1 MRIVYLHQ
9 HFRAPSEA
17 GGTRS
22 YEFAKRLADAG
33 HDVQMV
39 TAHHAPREHLSKSM
53 WEHRDMDGFRVHYVQ
68 MPYSN
73 RMSFSK
79 RIESFLKF
87 AWRSA
92 GKAAVLEGD
101 VIFATSTPLTIAL
114 PAVYAKW
121 KTKASIVFEV
131 RDLWPELPIA
141 LGALRSKPSQMA
153 ARWLERFAYRHAEH
167 IVALSPGM
175 ADGVTANRGAR
186 GKPVSVITNS
196 SDIDLFQ
203 SAKPDRALLQR
214 RYGVPSDGP
223 LMLYGGT
230 LGLANDVTYLI
241 EMMAELRK
249 RVPAARLL
257 IVGDGAEREK
267 VEAAAT
273 EKALLGNSVFM
284 VTSAPKSDMPSILA
298 SADVCFSVFANIPA
312 LFHNSANKFFD
323 ALAAAKPVGINYPGW
338 QAQVLGET
346 GAGFTMPPEEP
357 VAAAGIVSEWLADAT
372 RRAAAGQAALA
383 LARERFSRDLHAQ
396 QLERILREVADLS
409 VSA

>member
-1 MRIVYLHQ
+1 
-9 HFRAPSEA
+9 
-17 GGTRS
+17 
-22 YEFAKRLADAG
+22 
-33 HDVQMV
+33 
-39 TAHHAPREHLSKSM
+39 
-53 WEHRDMDGFRVHYVQ
+53 
-68 MPYSN
+68 
-73 RMSFSK
+73 
-79 RIESFLKF
+79 
-87 AWRSA
+87 
-92 GKAAVLEGD
+92 
-101 VIFATSTPLTIAL
+101 
-114 PAVYAKW
+114 
-121 KTKASIVFEV
+121 
-131 RDLWPELPIA
+131 
-141 LGALRSKPSQMA
+141 
-153 ARWLERFAYRHAEH
+153 
-167 IVALSPGM
+167 
-175 ADGVTANRGAR
+175 
-186 GKPVSVITNS
+186 
-196 SDIDLFQ
+196 
-203 SAKPDRALLQR
+203 
-214 RYGVPSDGP
+214 
-223 LMLYGGT
+223 MLYGGT

-312 LFHNSANKFFD
+312 LFHNSANKFFA